1 MVTRSHAVAG
11 RNVQKTIPQD
21 RNFFMRHAIMRS
33 CKHARR
39 APSADA
45 AAQSQHAGHVSALG
59 EAQLVVE
66 RPGALVLD
74 VHVELYLLGLGLGS
88 DHRMRSGVCDR
99 DGAHLADRAERAEPG
114 VPGHPEQRGRS
125 PAPPEGGIDVQ
136 LAHKDDPLRLRRVRV
151 RVSVSEDRARLR
163 LESAHL
169 AVQAEAD
176 ELVPARSADEVVVR
190 AREQLAERLIVAS
203 VAAHRA
209 LLERD
214 TQVSR

>member
-33 CKHARR
+33 CEHARR

-151 RVSVSEDRARLR
+151 RVSVSEDRAR
-163 LESAHL
+163 
-169 AVQAEAD
+169 
-176 ELVPARSADEVVVR
+176 
-190 AREQLAERLIVAS
+190 
-203 VAAHRA
+203 
-209 LLERD
+209 
-214 TQVSR
+214 

>member
-11 RNVQKTIPQD
+11 RNIQKTIPQD

-114 VPGHPEQRGRS
+114 VPGHPEQRGRN
-125 PAPPEGGIDVQ
+125 ATPPEGRVDVQ
-136 LAHKDDPLRLRRVRV
+136 LGDEDNPLCLRRVRV
-151 RVSVSEDRARLR
+151 RVSVSEDRRR
-163 LESAHL
+163 
-169 AVQAEAD
+169 VEA
-176 ELVPARSADEVVVR
+176 
-190 AREQLAERLIVAS
+190 
-203 VAAHRA
+203 
-209 LLERD
+209 
-214 TQVSR
+214 

>member
-1 MVTRSHAVAG
+1 
-11 RNVQKTIPQD
+11 
-21 RNFFMRHAIMRS
+21 MRHAIMRS

-59 EAQLVVE
+59 EAQLLVE

-99 DGAHLADRAERAEPG
+99 DAAHLADRAQRAEPG
-114 VPGHPEQRGRS
+114 VPGHSEQRGRN

-136 LAHKDDPLRLRRVRV
+136 LAHEDDPLRLRRVRV
-151 RVSVSEDRARLR
+151 RVLTRDWAEGHSERVGDGWRARGG
-163 LESAHL
+163 
-169 AVQAEAD
+169 
-176 ELVPARSADEVVVR
+176 VR
-190 AREQLAERLIVAS
+190 ASRGSMESYNRSKESDMDSWERF
-203 VAAHRA
+203 
-209 LLERD
+209 
-214 TQVSR
+214 TVSL

>member
-33 CKHARR
+33 CEHARR

-74 VHVELYLLGLGLGS
+74 VHVELYLLG
-88 DHRMRSGVCDR
+88 
-99 DGAHLADRAERAEPG
+99 
-114 VPGHPEQRGRS
+114 
-125 PAPPEGGIDVQ
+125 
-136 LAHKDDPLRLRRVRV
+136 
-151 RVSVSEDRARLR
+151 
-163 LESAHL
+163 
-169 AVQAEAD
+169 
-176 ELVPARSADEVVVR
+176 
-190 AREQLAERLIVAS
+190 
-203 VAAHRA
+203 
-209 LLERD
+209 
-214 TQVSR
+214 